1 MNEFDKQEF
10 WGALTRL
17 YDTSVALRDSIIA
30 LKDVS
35 EAHEKRLDRQE
46 VITQAILEELKQIQG
61 MFAQLSPVSVKVSD
75 ASEIAVAAAEFLLE
89 GMYAHKRLSRSEERG
104 FSAQE
109 KSQRKQER
117 MDQER
122 EHDEFQ
128 EQRRTRRGF
137 N

>member
-46 VITQAILEELKQIQG
+46 VITQAILEEL
-61 MFAQLSPVSVKVSD
+61 
-75 ASEIAVAAAEFLLE
+75 
-89 GMYAHKRLSRSEERG
+89 
-104 FSAQE
+104 
-109 KSQRKQER
+109 
-117 MDQER
+117 
-122 EHDEFQ
+122 
-128 EQRRTRRGF
+128 RRRRDPEPPRQ
-137 N
+137 

>member
-1 MNEFDKQEF
+1 
-10 WGALTRL
+10 
-17 YDTSVALRDSIIA
+17 
-30 LKDVS
+30 
-35 EAHEKRLDRQE
+35 
-46 VITQAILEELKQIQG
+46 
-61 MFAQLSPVSVKVSD
+61 VSVKVSD
-75 ASEIAVAAAEFLLE
+75 APEIAVAAAEFLLE

-109 KSQRKQER
+109 KSTRKQER
-117 MDQER
+117 MDQDR